1 MENIAVPVAVGISL
15 AIGLVIGLAIQL
27 FFVPWQRRLITG
39 NNRGDRVKFTINDSS
54 ESTPSGSPKRTRR
67 PTSLVQSDSKTL
79 PPITEQTELASF
91 NNLSGLNPCFYPN
104 DKSEQQQSKQQQSK
118 QQHQQQPSCGTNLS
132 IANGNYKIDPKIIE
146 KAENLLGQ
154 NRSLDNTD
162 LTITSLNFIDEHHQP
177 NGYLNAS
184 GQPKQTLQNYF
195 DNQYNHQL
203 SPKQR

>member
-1 MENIAVPVAVGISL
+1 MENIAVPVAVAISL
-15 AIGLVIGLAIQL
+15 AIGLVIGLAVQF

-39 NNRGDRVKFTINDSS
+39 NNRDGRVKFTINDSS

-91 NNLSGLNPCFYPN
+91 NNLSGLNPCFYAN
-104 DKSEQQQSKQQQSK
+104 DKSQQQPPKQQQ
-118 QQHQQQPSCGTNLS
+118 HQPSCGKNLS